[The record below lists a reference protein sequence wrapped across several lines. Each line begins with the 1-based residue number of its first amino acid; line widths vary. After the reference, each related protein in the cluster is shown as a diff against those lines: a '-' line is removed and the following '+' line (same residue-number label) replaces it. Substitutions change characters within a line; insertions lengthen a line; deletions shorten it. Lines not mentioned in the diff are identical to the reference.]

1 MAVSRKH
8 EHFRNEIKG
17 QLIRND
23 DWLPTFGITYK
34 ANDHLSFYA
43 GQTESLSRGGVV
55 SNDSK
60 YINQGETLAPS
71 VSRQKEIGVKYK
83 YGGLLTT
90 LSYFYI
96 DQENVIDIDMG
107 SGKYRRAADGRDK
120 FKGVEWTVNGKLA
133 PKWTVT
139 GGLMYIDAK
148 RDKTQGGKNDGRFV
162 NGVADWSGVL
172 GLVYE
177 PNDSLGIIGRVIWN
191 DAAYIDNSNA
201 PSGKTKIPSYTTFD
215 LGVNY
220 KTHLGGIP
228 VSLSAMCYNVAN
240 KDYWMGRGSSTTFG
254 LSMPR
259 TFMLSARF
267 EF

>member
-1 MAVSRKH
+1 M
-8 EHFRNEIKG
+8 
-17 QLIRND
+17 
-23 DWLPTFGITYK
+23 
-34 ANDHLSFYA
+34 
-43 GQTESLSRGGVV
+43 
-55 SNDSK
+55 
-60 YINQGETLAPS
+60 
-71 VSRQKEIGVKYK
+71 SRQKEIGVKYK

-177 PNDSLGIIGRVIWN
+177 PNDSLGIIGRVVWN

-220 KTHLGGIP
+220 KT
-228 VSLSAMCYNVAN
+228 
-240 KDYWMGRGSSTTFG
+240 RFG
-254 LSMPR
+254 ENPR
-259 TFMLSARF
+259 FFKRHVLQCGK
-267 EF
+267 

>member
-1 MAVSRKH
+1 M
-8 EHFRNEIKG
+8 
-17 QLIRND
+17 
-23 DWLPTFGITYK
+23 
-34 ANDHLSFYA
+34 
-43 GQTESLSRGGVV
+43 
-55 SNDSK
+55 
-60 YINQGETLAPS
+60 
-71 VSRQKEIGVKYK
+71 
-83 YGGLLTT
+83 
-90 LSYFYI
+90 
-96 DQENVIDIDMG
+96 
-107 SGKYRRAADGRDK
+107 
-120 FKGVEWTVNGKLA
+120 NGKLA

-177 PNDSLGIIGRVIWN
+177 PNDSLGIIGRVVWN

-201 PSGKTKIPSYTTFD
+201 PSGKTKIPSYTTLD

-220 KTHLGGIP
+220 KTRLGRIP